1 MTNASQPAF
10 FAPSEM
16 PASAWPVSATTG
28 IAAVRSSAFSR
39 RVASQPSITGSDRSI
54 RMMSGVVVD
63 GALQRLH
70 AVAGLDDVEA
80 GELEVLGVHLARV
93 GIVVD
98 EQHARPF
105 GFCLSFPSLE
115 SAASA

>member
-1 MTNASQPAF
+1 MRW
-10 FAPSEM
+10 
-16 PASAWPVSATTG
+16 SAL
-28 IAAVRSSAFSR
+28 SR

-80 GELEVLGVHLARV
+80 GELEVLAVHLARV
-93 GIVVD
+93 RIVVH
-98 EQHARPF
+98 EQHA
-105 GFCLSFPSLE
+105 GTLGVLLVISVLW